1 MWNRSEIKDKAKQTL
16 KGNYVNGLIVS
27 FLMMLA
33 SGAWMSGRNG
43 GDKNISANFKS
54 GNGMDFDMNGFSGVM
69 EGPEGIMEM
78 IGVPTIVGL
87 IIGVVTLIFA
97 MVIIKLLVGY
107 LIEVGGQKYF
117 LQARNGEST
126 INHVTYGFTS
136 GKWLNIIRTMFLR
149 SVFTYLWALLLVIP
163 GIIKYYS
170 YRLVPYILAENPDID
185 SFEAIALSKEMTRGQ
200 KMDMF
205 VMDLSF
211 IGWFILGGLLFGV
224 GTVLVM
230 PYYNATYAE
239 LYYTLKGEEEKI
251 AYEG

>member
-1 MWNRSEIKDKAKQTL
+1 MWNRIELKYKAKQTL
-16 KGNYVNGLIVS
+16 KGTYVNGLIVS

-33 SGAWMSGRNG
+33 SGAWMNKRDGGKHMSG
-43 GDKNISANFKS
+43 KFNF
-54 GNGMDFDMNGFSGVM
+54 NDFSGDIS
-69 EGPEGIMEM
+69 GHDNFFDALGF
-78 IGVPTIVGL
+78 PTVLGL
-87 IIGVVTLIFA
+87 VLGFLTVVVA
-97 MVIIKLLVGY
+97 MVFIKLLVGY

-117 LQARNGEST
+117 LKARNGEST
-126 INHVTYGFTS
+126 INHVTYGFSS
-136 GKWLNIIRTMFLR
+136 GKWMNIVKTMFLR
-149 SVFTYLWALLLVIP
+149 SLFTYLWTLLLIIP

-170 YRLVPYILAENPDID
+170 YRMVPYILAQNPDAD
-185 SFEAIALSKEMTRGQ
+185 SFEAIAMSKEMTDGH

-211 IGWFILGGLLFGV
+211 IGWFILGGLLFGI
-224 GTVLVM
+224 GTILVM